1 MPQDWREKAK
11 CAGIEEEAEGLFFL
25 GRGQSPRRARLFC
38 GGCPVELECLN
49 YAILYHERG
58 IWGGMTEEE
67 RDTIEA
73 DVRPHLLEQALLVGL
88 LEVRYDSSALLASS
102 SGPILCPYCGVPQ
115 CDTCQSKEQHERGSL
130 QTTYDILATCTG
142 PDETDLDLP
151 ETG

>member
-1 MPQDWREKAK
+1 MVPGWQERAK
-11 CAGIEEEAEGLFFL
+11 CAGIDEQAEGLFFL

-67 RDTIEA
+67 RDSIE
-73 DVRPHLLEQALLVGL
+73 DVVKPHLLEQALQEGQ

-102 SGPILCPYCGVPQ
+102 SGPTLCPYCGVPQ
-115 CDTCQSKEQHERGSL
+115 CDTCRNIEQRGRDSL
-130 QTTYDILATCTG
+130 QTTYDILATYTG
-142 PDETDLDLP
+142 PDESDLDYP